1 MGVLRRVRRKD
12 GEARTWEW
20 RLVSFL
26 SYLCMRR
33 KTQQATYSL
42 FSLAKFL
49 ELLIY
54 SPSLSSLDPSLC
66 SHTASSKHDIVRHFA
81 HSGWTLAFETSEVR
95 DVYEVKVPKVRM
107 LRGGT
112 RGERVGMEL
121 GADDRVKVELRL
133 QITKFWKGIKDH
145 LDELVSLYKP
155 LLPAFDKITFTGIIV
170 PPATRSRQTKDHRP
184 LS

>member
-112 RGERVGMEL
+112 RGFSPVSISESGGVVG
-121 GADDRVKVELRL
+121 RRL
-133 QITKFWKGIKDH
+133 CAVSG
-145 LDELVSLYKP
+145 EVSL
-155 LLPAFDKITFTGIIV
+155 A
-170 PPATRSRQTKDHRP
+170 SRYDSCEGNFVKCR
-184 LS
+184 